1 MFDILLVRG
10 LCSLHVHDVDKAS
23 LRWGLLSPEPPSNK
37 SALLA
42 LLHWTRS
49 AGQGDVD
56 AMVKL
61 GDYYYHGL
69 GLNEPDVLLKEKAAG
84 YYQSAIETHSA
95 VAMWN
100 LGWMYENGIGVSQV
114 RIVNLVDMV
123 IYIGPGLPFG

>member
-1 MFDILLVRG
+1 MFNKLLVRG
-10 LCSLHVHDVDKAS
+10 LGLFRDVDKTS

-37 SALLA
+37 SAQLA

-69 GLNEPDVLLKEKAAG
+69 GVNEPDALLKEKAAG

-100 LGWMYENGIGVSQV
+100 IGWMYENGIGVSKVCIV
-114 RIVNLVDMV
+114 RFLEVVTYVDL
-123 IYIGPGLPFG
+123 GLSFG

>member
-1 MFDILLVRG
+1 ML
-10 LCSLHVHDVDKAS
+10 LCSGSGSFYAVDKAS
-23 LRWGLLSPEPPSNK
+23 LRWGLLSPEPPSNR
-37 SALLA
+37 SVQLA

-61 GDYYYHGL
+61 GDYYYHEL
-69 GLNEPDVLLKEKAAG
+69 GVNEPSVLLKEKAAG

-100 LGWMYENGIGVSQV
+100 IGWMYENGIGVPKV
-114 RIVNLVDMV
+114 RIVSLVEV
-123 IYIGPGLPFG
+123 VTYVAAGFPSG

>member
-1 MFDILLVRG
+1 LQ
-10 LCSLHVHDVDKAS
+10 
-23 LRWGLLSPEPPSNK
+23 
-37 SALLA
+37 
-42 LLHWTRS
+42 WTRS

-69 GLNEPDVLLKEKAAG
+69 GVNEPNVLLKEKAAG

-100 LGWMYENGIGVSQV
+100 IGWMYENGIGVPQV
-114 RIVNLVDMV
+114 HIAKIVEVVTYVDA
-123 IYIGPGLPFG
+123 GLPSG